1 MKVKMFLSAHENVHR
16 ESLIQQNIF
25 LKRMKYEK
33 YILWISNF
41 LKIYFLSSTKHF
53 KYIRNIILEDKRR
66 KEANI

>member
-33 YILWISNF
+33 YIL
-41 LKIYFLSSTKHF
+41 
-53 KYIRNIILEDKRR
+53 
-66 KEANI
+66 